1 MNPSSKT
8 LNYITLEESRSITI
22 QVYYLGVEKYNN
34 FAGLYNSG
42 INKA

>member
-1 MNPSSKT
+1 MNSSSRT
-8 LNYITLEESRSITI
+8 LNYITLKELRSITI

-34 FAGLYNSG
+34 FVGLYNSG